1 MPNSMIS
8 SGFLTHATG
17 RERAGSLCKSVRYAW
32 LRVVRR
38 YGWRAM
44 PFFGHRTRHER
55 EWEEVRSSAQD
66 DLVALGDDIRSLDVD
81 IQMPGVADDAKQRY
95 GQALQAYQRA
105 SEIFDRAKRPED
117 LAPVSETLEEGRY
130 AMAYSKALLEGR
142 PPPERR
148 PPCFFDPRHGP
159 STEDVQWAPPGGSP
173 RPVPACA
180 ADAVRIKEG
189 FAPHGR
195 QVTVDGRPTD
205 YWNAPRHYGP
215 WAGGYFN
222 GFGGGGLL
230 PGMLMGSALGAGLGF
245 GAGGLFG
252 GDGDG
257 DGDGDRGDGDGDRG
271 DGDGGGWGD
280 GGGGGGDWGGGDGG
294 GGDF

>member
-1 MPNSMIS
+1 MPLS
-8 SGFLTHATG
+8 SALTSSPSRPAAIVPSG
-17 RERAGSLCKSVRYAW
+17 L
-32 LRVVRR
+32 
-38 YGWRAM
+38 
-44 PFFGHRTRHER
+44 PFFGHKTRRER

-81 IQMPGVADDAKQRY
+81 VQMPGVSDEAKQRY
-95 GQALQAYQRA
+95 EQALEAYQRA

-130 AMAYSKALLEGR
+130 AMAYAKALLEGR

-159 STEDVQWAPPGGSP
+159 STEDVQWAPPGGSL

-189 FAPHGR
+189 FQPHGR
-195 QVTVDGRPTD
+195 QVTVDGRSTD

-230 PGMLMGSALGAGLGF
+230 SSLLVGSALGAGIGLGAEAV
-245 GAGGLFG
+245 GELF
-252 GDGDG
+252 DGDG
-257 DGDGDRGDGDGDRG
+257 DGDGGDGD
-271 DGDGGGWGD
+271 WG
-280 GGGGGGDWGGGDGG
+280 GGGGGGDWGDGGDGDFGGDGG
-294 GGDF
+294 LF

>member
-1 MPNSMIS
+1 
-8 SGFLTHATG
+8 
-17 RERAGSLCKSVRYAW
+17 
-32 LRVVRR
+32 
-38 YGWRAM
+38 M
-44 PFFGHRTRHER
+44 PFFGHKSRHER

-81 IQMPGVADDAKQRY
+81 IQMPGVSDEAKQRY
-95 GQALQAYQRA
+95 EQAVEAYQRA
-105 SEIFDRAKRPED
+105 SDIFDRAKHPED
-117 LAPVSETLEEGRY
+117 LAPVSETLEEGRF
-130 AMAYSKALLEGR
+130 AMAYAKAVLEGK

-180 ADAVRIKEG
+180 ADALRIKEG
-189 FAPHGR
+189 FEPHGR
-195 QVTVDGRPTD
+195 QVTVNGRQTD
-205 YWNAPRHYGP
+205 YWNAPRQYGP

-230 PGMLMGSALGAGLGF
+230 NTLLMGSALGAGLGL
-245 GAGGLFG
+245 GEELVGGLF

-257 DGDGDRGDGDGDRG
+257 DGDGDRGDGDGDG
-271 DGDGGGWGD
+271 DGDGGWGD
-280 GGGGGGDWGGGDGG
+280 GGDFGGDGGDFGG

>member
-1 MPNSMIS
+1 
-8 SGFLTHATG
+8 
-17 RERAGSLCKSVRYAW
+17 V
-32 LRVVRR
+32 
-38 YGWRAM
+38 
-44 PFFGHRTRHER
+44 PFFGFKTRRDR
-55 EWEEVRSSAQD
+55 EWEEVRDSARD

-81 IQMPGVADDAKQRY
+81 IQMPNVSDEARQRY
-95 GQALQAYQRA
+95 EQALQAYQRA
-105 SEIFDRAKRPED
+105 SEIFDGAKRPED

-130 AMAYSKALLEGR
+130 AMAYAKALLEGK
-142 PPPERR
+142 PPPQRT

-159 STEDVQWAPPGGSP
+159 STEQVEWAPPGGVP

-180 ADAVRIKEG
+180 ADAIRIKEG

-195 QVTVDGRPTD
+195 QVTVNGRPTE

-230 PGMLMGSALGAGLGF
+230 GTLLMGSALGAGLGF
-245 GAGGLFG
+245 GEELVGGMFG

-257 DGDGDRGDGDGDRG
+257 YGDGGDGYG
-271 DGDGGGWGD
+271 DGDGGDGFGD
-280 GGGGGGDWGGGDGG
+280 GGDGFGDGGDFGGGDW
-294 GGDF
+294 

>member
-1 MPNSMIS
+1 
-8 SGFLTHATG
+8 
-17 RERAGSLCKSVRYAW
+17 
-32 LRVVRR
+32 
-38 YGWRAM
+38 M
-44 PFFGHRTRHER
+44 PFFGHKSRHER

-81 IQMPGVADDAKQRY
+81 IQMPGVADEAKQRY
-95 GQALQAYQRA
+95 EQSLQAYQRA

-117 LAPVSETLEEGRY
+117 LAPVSETLEEGRF
-130 AMAYSKALLEGR
+130 AMACAKAVLEGK
-142 PPPERR
+142 PQPERR

-159 STEDVQWAPPGGSP
+159 STEDVQWAPQGGAP

-180 ADAVRIKEG
+180 ADAVRIRDG

-195 QVTVDGRPTD
+195 QVTVNGHPTD

-215 WAGGYFN
+215 MMGGYFN

-230 PGMLMGSALGAGLGF
+230 DTLLMGSVLGAGLGI
-245 GAGGLFG
+245 GGDIVGGLF

-257 DGDGDRGDGDGDRG
+257 DGDGGLFGDG
-271 DGDGGGWGD
+271 DGDGGGGWGD
-280 GGGGGGDWGGGDGG
+280 GDGGDFGGDGG
-294 GGDF
+294 DLF

>member
-1 MPNSMIS
+1 
-8 SGFLTHATG
+8 
-17 RERAGSLCKSVRYAW
+17 V
-32 LRVVRR
+32 
-38 YGWRAM
+38 
-44 PFFGHRTRHER
+44 PFFGHKSRRER
-55 EWEEVRSSAQD
+55 EWEEVRGSAQE

-81 IQMPGVADDAKQRY
+81 IQMPTVSADAKQRY
-95 GQALQAYQRA
+95 EQALEAYQRA
-105 SEIFDRAKRPED
+105 SDVFDRAKRPED

-130 AMAYSKALLEGR
+130 AMAYAKAVLEGR

-159 STEDVQWAPPGGSP
+159 STEDVEWAPPGGAS

-195 QVTVDGRPTD
+195 QVEVNGRPTD

-230 PGMLMGSALGAGLGF
+230 NTLLIGSALGAGLGL
-245 GAGGLFG
+245 GEGLVGDLFG
-252 GDGDG
+252 GDG
-257 DGDGDRGDGDGDRG
+257 DGDGDRGDGDGGDGDRGDG

-280 GGGGGGDWGGGDGG
+280 GGGDWGGGGDGG
-294 GGDF
+294 DFGGGDF

>member
-1 MPNSMIS
+1 LSAAARQAAPTPVSFSI
-8 SGFLTHATG
+8 
-17 RERAGSLCKSVRYAW
+17 V
-32 LRVVRR
+32 
-38 YGWRAM
+38 
-44 PFFGHRTRHER
+44 PFFGHKTRHER

-81 IQMPGVADDAKQRY
+81 IQMPGVSDEAKQRY
-95 GQALQAYQRA
+95 EQALQAYQRA

-130 AMAYSKALLEGR
+130 AMASAKALLQGR

-159 STEDVQWAPPGGSP
+159 STEDVEWAPPGGTV

-180 ADAVRIKEG
+180 ADALRIKEG
-189 FAPHGR
+189 FQPHSR

-222 GFGGGGLL
+222 GFGGGLL
-230 PGMLMGSALGAGLGF
+230 QTLLVGSALGAGLGL
-245 GAGGLFG
+245 GEELVGDLFG
-252 GDGDG
+252 GDGGDWG
-257 DGDGDRGDGDGDRG
+257 DGGDRGDWGDGG
-271 DGDGGGWGD
+271 DGGWGD
-280 GGGGGGDWGGGDGG
+280 GGDGGDFGGDG
-294 GGDF
+294 